1 MHGLKG
7 LRRHALIF
15 GTITS
20 LIATGLWVQLEGAA
34 ATSTNPDKIQYNQ
47 TTGASGTYIRYI
59 PGDGSAPTNQSV
71 TSGGGCATPTPNGP
85 AILAFS
91 AKYYANGYGGSSV
104 NAIVGAYKS
113 RTGVCRIP
121 QAWSIEVNEALIFR
135 PGSNT
140 LTVGRLFTRAQI
152 QLQREDKPTTIPGPP
167 TTGQLIKLLGS
178 TPVGTP
184 TNFSISGGAGGTP
197 ITADTGTVAGGFD
210 SVEIRVLTPSTGSV
224 SVVGPT
230 STFTLAGQVCPGES
244 ITTSSNDV
252 KATLT
257 LLPGSSCKSYTEF
270 SASSE
275 DKSVTF
281 LSRQAAGAHM
291 TASFDWGYFTYCRA
305 DGVSD
310 PNVPACPVTK
320 VDFGDLVL
328 HDETY
333 CAAVDPG
340 AQTSPPYDPPPWC
353 ATSRHV
359 DYVEYPV
366 GSGVTVAHITET
378 WDGLGDIIWRH

>member
-34 ATSTNPDKIQYNQ
+34 ATSTNPDTIQYVQNN
-47 TTGASGTYIRYI
+47 GSNGTYIKYV

-71 TSGGGCATPTPNGP
+71 TGGGGCSTPTVHGP
-85 AILAFS
+85 PVLRFS
-91 AKYYANGYGGSSV
+91 AKYYPNGY
-104 NAIVGAYKS
+104 NAASVGATVGAFNT

-121 QAWSIEVNEALIFR
+121 QTWSIEVNEALIFA

-152 QLQREDKPTTIPGPP
+152 QLQREDKPTSIPGPS
-167 TTGQLIKLLGS
+167 TTGQLVERLGS
-178 TPVGTP
+178 TVVGT
-184 TNFSISGGAGGTP
+184 TNYSISGGAGGTP

-210 SVEIRVLTPSTGSV
+210 SVEIRVNNPSTGSV

-244 ITTSSNDV
+244 ITTNSDDV
-252 KATLT
+252 TATLT
-257 LLPGSSCKSYTEF
+257 FVAGSSCKSYTGF

-281 LSRQAAGAHM
+281 LSQQLAGAHM
-291 TASFDWGYFTYCRA
+291 TANFDWGYFPYCRA
-305 DGVSD
+305 DGVPD
-310 PNVPACPVTK
+310 TVPPCPPTQ
-320 VDFGDLVL
+320 VDFGDGVF
-328 HDETY
+328 HTETY
-333 CAAVDPG
+333 CAAVDPN
-340 AQTSPPYDPPPWC
+340 AQTSPPYNPPPWC

-359 DYVEYPV
+359 EYVLDPG
-366 GSGVTVAHITET
+366 GSGATVAHITET